1 MELNH
6 RCLRNLLQEFLDRK
20 GGRVQSPRT
29 ERLKCRGWSG
39 IRKKNSDKQSVDPAI
54 SKTSTLINSTR
65 VGCVYLTSLM
75 SLNHI
80 WPLLHPSF
88 RHFQDVLKFG
98 RVETTH
104 MSKSPG
110 ATHTPAAVSE
120 CALNDP
126 VAGLQLQVVRKGAWL
141 SHLENFSWEVRIS
154 KHIKARQTIRR
165 WGNMVQVLHQML
177 NDRAYKIG
185 LWFTC
190 FWMFLDYVTVYD
202 YVVFVYCICLNAHC
216 SLIMCESIPA
226 DPFRWTCCWTASHQH
241 TPTFLLEAMFEC
253 SSQPLL
259 TKSAWQG
266 ARGSRH
272 IQTMFERTEGII
284 RFHSS
289 SLQWSKVILS
299 SISILGGCHKFDPY
313 PYNLCWC
320 DVTSEISKGKPLNPL
335 VQSFI
340 SDPTSFN
347 EGRLAES
354 ASNLTTHPEKKVAFI
369 YLHSFHAWHCWRYLS
384 DRSKLTR
391 VSLCQRSC
399 KRIGWH
405 WQYANYFAS
414 CSELSVFAASFRLLE
429 GAEACNCQCGQW
441 MKMNLSWG
449 VAREALGMAVLTS
462 VNCSHPGWLV
472 SWL

>member
-1 MELNH
+1 
-6 RCLRNLLQEFLDRK
+6 
-20 GGRVQSPRT
+20 
-29 ERLKCRGWSG
+29 
-39 IRKKNSDKQSVDPAI
+39 
-54 SKTSTLINSTR
+54 
-65 VGCVYLTSLM
+65 M

-88 RHFQDVLKFG
+88 RHFRDVLKFG

-141 SHLENFSWEVRIS
+141 SHLQNFSWEVRIS

-185 LWFTC
+185 VWFTC
-190 FWMFLDYVTVYD
+190 FWMFLDYVTVYV
-202 YVVFVYCICLNAHC
+202 YVVFVYCIFLNAHC
-216 SLIMCESIPA
+216 SLTMCELIPA

-241 TPTFLLEAMFEC
+241 TPTFLLEVMFEC

-259 TKSAWQG
+259 TKSAW
-266 ARGSRH
+266 RGER
-272 IQTMFERTEGII
+272 IQT
-284 RFHSS
+284 
-289 SLQWSKVILS
+289 
-299 SISILGGCHKFDPY
+299 Y
-313 PYNLCWC
+313 PDHVWKNW
-320 DVTSEISKGKPLNPL
+320 GHNPL
-335 VQSFI
+335 PLPIPSVEQGHFVFHFHPRGLSQVWSIPIQSMLMWRHARNFQGKTFEPTGAVLYI

-369 YLHSFHAWHCWRYLS
+369 FAQFPCVALLKVSFRQIQTHPSFALS
-384 DRSKLTR
+384 KKLQADWMALA
-391 VSLCQRSC
+391 VCKLLCQLQWAISICCILSSARRGRS
-399 KRIGWH
+399 
-405 WQYANYFAS
+405 S
-414 CSELSVFAASFRLLE
+414 
-429 GAEACNCQCGQW
+429 
-441 MKMNLSWG
+441 
-449 VAREALGMAVLTS
+449 
-462 VNCSHPGWLV
+462 
-472 SWL
+472 